1 MTISIIIP
9 TYNEAAHIERLL
21 TYLQQHTQAEI
32 LVANSPNT
40 RDQTAAKAAAMGV
53 RVLNCP
59 VAGRAQ
65 QMNYGAAQ
73 TQSEV
78 IYFVHADTL
87 PPASFLQDIAQS
99 LEQGYDLGYF
109 SYCFDSN
116 SWLLRING
124 YCTRFDGLFAGGGD
138 QTLFIKRNTFEQLG
152 GFREEL
158 YIMEDFD
165 LVKRAKKAGFK
176 QHLIT
181 NDALV
186 SARKY
191 EKNSWLWVNIV
202 NLSVFALFHLGVSQ
216 ERLFATYRQLLRM
229 D

>member
-9 TYNEAAHIERLL
+9 TYNEAAHIGRLL
-21 TYLQQHTQAEI
+21 AYLQQHTQAEI

-40 RDQTAAKAAAMGV
+40 RDGTAAIASAAGV
-53 RVLNCP
+53 RVLHCP
-59 VAGRAQ
+59 QAGRAQ

-73 TQSEV
+73 TQSDV
-78 IYFVHADTL
+78 LYFVHADTL
-87 PPASFLQDIAQS
+87 PPPSFMNDIAQS
-99 LEQGYDLGYF
+99 LDQDYELGYF
-109 SYCFDSN
+109 SYCFDSD
-116 SWLLRING
+116 SPLLRING
-124 YCTRFDGLFAGGGD
+124 YCTRFDGLFSGGGD
-138 QTLFIKRNTFEQLG
+138 QTLFIKRGTFEALG

-165 LVKRAKKAGFK
+165 LVKRARKAGFK
-176 QHLIT
+176 QRLVT

-191 EKNSWLWVNIV
+191 EKNSWLRVNMV
-202 NLSVFALFHLGVSQ
+202 NLWVFALFHLGVSQ
-216 ERLFATYRQLLRM
+216 KRLCASYWQLLRM